1 MRPIRLGDRGP
12 AVEDIQ
18 RRLLMLGYELG
29 PTGVDGVFLGLTAD
43 AVRSFQAKAGVSED
57 ALVGSETWAALVDAT
72 FTFGDRML
80 YLRLPHFHGRDVRV
94 LQEALS
100 VLGFAC
106 GQIDGILGAFT
117 ESAIREFQR
126 NAGLNADGIVGDETF
141 GVLGSLRHVWAGK
154 DPRSHSAAVVG
165 AARAAEVLRRPP
177 FSFRP
182 LDAQG
187 AAVCERILNLARAT
201 TPEAAVAV
209 LEAGTAAGDGVVLVV
224 GVCGD
229 GTESAVPGRPVVVF
243 DPADSLSARLRT
255 AHEASKTVPSEI
267 VLQVPAERL
276 GTEHDAQRTAV
287 VLLDGV
293 CSLFD

>member
-29 PTGVDGVFLGLTAD
+29 PTGIDGVFLGLTAE
-43 AVRSFQAKAGVSED
+43 AVCAFQAKAGISED
-57 ALVGSETWAALVDAT
+57 ALVGDVTWAALVDAT

-80 YLRLPHFHGRDVRV
+80 YLRLPHFHGRDVQV

-100 VLGFAC
+100 ALGFAC
-106 GQIDGILGAFT
+106 GEIDGILGAFT

-126 NAGLNADGIVGDETF
+126 NAGLHADGIVGDETF
-141 GVLGSLRHVWAGK
+141 GVMNSLRHVWEGK
-154 DPRSHSAAVVG
+154 DPRSHSAAVAG
-165 AARAAEVLRRPP
+165 AARAAEVLRRAP
-177 FSFRP
+177 FSFRV
-182 LDAQG
+182 LDAAG
-187 AAVCERILNLARAT
+187 GAVCARVLNLARAT

-209 LEAGTAAGDGVVLVV
+209 LEPETPVDAGAVLVV

-229 GTESAVPGRPVVVF
+229 GTESAVRGRPVVAFEPV
-243 DPADSLSARLRT
+243 DSLSARLRT
-255 AHEASKTVPSEI
+255 AFETSKVMPADIVVEVPG
-267 VLQVPAERL
+267 ERL
-276 GTEHDAQRTAV
+276 ETEHDTQRTAV
-287 VLLDGV
+287 LLLDGV

>member
-29 PTGVDGVFLGLTAD
+29 PTGIDGVFLGLTAD
-43 AVRSFQAKAGVSED
+43 AVRAFQAKVGVSED
-57 ALVGSETWAALVDAT
+57 ALVGDETWAALVDAT

-100 VLGFAC
+100 ALGFAC
-106 GQIDGILGAFT
+106 GEIDGILGAFT

-126 NAGLNADGIVGDETF
+126 NAGLDADGIVGDETF
-141 GVLGSLRHVWAGK
+141 GVMNSLRHVWEGK

-165 AARAAEVLRRPP
+165 EARAAEVLRRPP
-177 FSFRP
+177 FSFR
-182 LDAQG
+182 AVGAEG
-187 AAVCERILNLARAT
+187 AAVCERVLNLARAT

-209 LEAGTAAGDGVVLVV
+209 LDPATPADADVVLVV

-229 GTESAVPGRPVVVF
+229 GTESAVPGRPVVAF
-243 DPADSLSARLRT
+243 DPVDSLSARLRT
-255 AHEASKTVPSEI
+255 AHEASRTVPAEI
-267 VLQVPAERL
+267 VLEVPGGRL
-276 GTEHDAQRTAV
+276 GTEQDTQRTAV
-287 VLLDGV
+287 LLLDGV